1 MMALRTLTFDE
12 VRTGLADDTI
22 TVVDVRESHEFA
34 LGHIPGSVSLPLSRF
49 DPAEVPIAP
58 GREIVFSCAAGVRSL
73 QALEIARLSG
83 LPVSAHYGGGFKGWV
98 MSGGDVARD

>member
-1 MMALRTLTFDE
+1 MAFRTLSFEE
-12 VRTGLADDTI
+12 VQAGLADDTI
-22 TVVDVRESHEFA
+22 LIVDVREPHEFA

-49 DPAEVPIAP
+49 DPADVPVTD

-83 LPVSAHYGGGFKGWV
+83 LQVSAHYGGGFKGWV
-98 MSGGDVARD
+98 MSGGDVSRD